1 MIWIRMWLPDHYF
14 IFFTIAVWRILGHF
28 KAFLIQSLG
37 DLYRL
42 GEMTDAEKI
51 MHLQHFGTDPT
62 DLRIWINPKIWI
74 RIPYHFR
81 LKFWHW

>member
-1 MIWIRMWLPDHYF
+1 M
-14 IFFTIAVWRILGHF
+14 
-28 KAFLIQSLG
+28 G

-81 LKFWHW
+81 LKFWHWWWFALSEYSCCCCCAR